1 MVRTLELI
9 EYARVSPT
17 VRFDSILLAEPV
29 VNPLTMDIVYGI
41 GDLIT
46 AQDIE
51 ALMVLHTIDY
61 VTGIPLY
68 NNNVAEG

>member
-9 EYARVSPT
+9 EYARVNPA

-41 GDLIT
+41 CNWFFNFGGF
-46 AQDIE
+46 
-51 ALMVLHTIDY
+51 ALYH
-61 VTGIPLY
+61 
-68 NNNVAEG
+68 N